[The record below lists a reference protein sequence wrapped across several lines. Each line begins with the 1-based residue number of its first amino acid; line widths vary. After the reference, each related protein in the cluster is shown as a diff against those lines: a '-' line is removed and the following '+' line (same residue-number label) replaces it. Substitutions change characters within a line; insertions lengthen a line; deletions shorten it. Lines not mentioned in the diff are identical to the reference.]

1 MADIPDQGPA
11 SSYSDPIYDRL
22 EPVYEFMR
30 KRVGMFLLA
39 ILFVIVLAVIV
50 HLWVSN
56 RPDAASA
63 AAYAAADRERD
74 KDARTNAFKA
84 LAADGT
90 ATDYYR
96 ARAGIEL
103 TQIALEAN
111 DPNNP
116 TAAMSAAK
124 EALARAGHVTDPD
137 LLSAARMSVAACED
151 AGGDFEGALKDYD
164 AAATTAGAKLRANH
178 LQAVVGAAN
187 ALIALKRP
195 DEAISRLEP
204 LLANTDKGAEQLMD
218 AVRTLYWTLKRNQ
231 AGGMGTAT
239 GAAPAGDAKAT
250 AAAAAAVEATA
261 AAVAPVVLP
270 TAPVPATPA
279 LPAPPV
285 QASATPAG
293 H

>member
-63 AAYAAADRERD
+63 AAFAAADRERD
-74 KDARTNAFKA
+74 KDARANAFKA

-103 TQIALEAN
+103 TQVALEAN
-111 DPNNP
+111 DP
-116 TAAMSAAK
+116 TALADAK
-124 EALARAGHVTDPD
+124 EALARAGTVTDPD

-151 AGGDFEGALKDYD
+151 AGGDEEAALKDYD

-195 DEAISRLEP
+195 DEAITRLEP
-204 LLANTDKGAEQLMD
+204 LLANTDKGAEELMD
-218 AVRTLYWTLKRNQ
+218 AVKTLYWTLKRNQ

-239 GAAPAGDAKAT
+239 GAAPAGDAAAT
-250 AAAAAAVEATA
+250 AAATAVEATP
-261 AAVAPVVLP
+261 AAVAPVELP
-270 TAPVPATPA
+270 TAPVQATPA
-279 LPAPPV
+279 LPVPPD
-285 QASATPAG
+285 QPSATPAG